1 MKVPALIMAGG
12 KGKRME
18 LTGEKPLLPF
28 MGKPLI
34 EHAVDA
40 ARSARKVSKFF
51 VVTSPNTPDT
61 EAKCIS
67 DGLPIIKTNGR
78 GYHDD
83 LGQAILKAHLPCPV
97 LVIPSD
103 LPALT
108 GEFIDKVISVFA
120 KCKKDALAVFVPIK
134 AREELN
140 LSVSSTDEYN
150 GIMYA
155 VSGVNII
162 NGAKIRNEGKIDT
175 SAIITEEIGV
185 LLNINTQNDL
195 AVAERIIKNKHKKSE
210 K

>member
-1 MKVPALIMAGG
+1 MAGG

-18 LTGEKPLLPF
+18 LTVEKPLLPF

-34 EHAVDA
+34 EYAVDA

-61 EAKCIS
+61 EAKCMS

-78 GYHDD
+78 GYHYD
-83 LGQAILKAHLPCPV
+83 LGQAILKAHLPFPV

-108 GEFIDKVISVFA
+108 GEFIDRVVSVFA
-120 KCKKDALAVFVPIK
+120 KCKKDALAVFVPIE

-162 NGAKIRNEGKIDT
+162 NGAKIRTEGKIDT

-195 AVAERIIKNKHKKSE
+195 AIAERIIKNKQKSE
-210 K
+210 T

>member
-1 MKVPALIMAGG
+1 LKVPALIMAGG

-18 LTGEKPLLPF
+18 LTVEKPLLPF

-34 EHAVDA
+34 EHAVNA

-67 DGLPIIKTNGR
+67 DGLPIINTNGR

-83 LGQAILKAHLPCPV
+83 LRQAILKAHLPCPV

-103 LPALT
+103 LPTLT
-108 GEFIDKVISVFA
+108 GEFIDKVVSVFA

-150 GIMYA
+150 GIIYA

-175 SAIITEEIGV
+175 SAIITDEIGV

-195 AVAERIIKNKHKKSE
+195 AVAERIIKEQTQKK
-210 K
+210 

>member
-1 MKVPALIMAGG
+1 MKVPVLIMAGG

-18 LTGEKPLLPF
+18 LTVEKPLLPF

-34 EHAVDA
+34 EYAVDA
-40 ARSARKVSKFF
+40 ARSARQVSKFF

-67 DGLPIIKTNGR
+67 DGLPIINTNGR

-83 LGQAILKAHLPCPV
+83 LRQAILKAHLPFPV

-108 GEFIDKVISVFA
+108 GEFIDRVVSVFA

-162 NGAKIRNEGKIDT
+162 NGAKIRTEGKIDT

-195 AVAERIIKNKHKKSE
+195 AIAERIIKNRHKKSE
-210 K
+210 R